1 MRAILN
7 AVSHLT
13 DSSPRASEGEFHPT
27 GPPRLSTVDFQ
38 LLLQLVVPG
47 RVAEQQQ
54 QQQGI
59 FIASAIDALLSHV
72 LLPLLLLLPA
82 AAQLLPPLPRPAE
95 KTSHADALLT
105 ITGLNLNSQ
114 RCKAVAAPFKPTLQ
128 DEQRQFL
135 ISVHCILRVPSMYV
149 CMDML
154 HCT

>member
-13 DSSPRASEGEFHPT
+13 DSSPRASQGEFHPT

-38 LLLQLVVPG
+38 LLLQLIVPG
-47 RVAEQQQ
+47 RLAEEQQQQ

-59 FIASAIDALLSHV
+59 VIASAIDALLSHV

-82 AAQLLPPLPRPAE
+82 AAQLLSPLPRPVE

-105 ITGLNLNSQ
+105 ITGLSLNSQ
-114 RCKAVAAPFKPTLQ
+114 RCKAVAAPF
-128 DEQRQFL
+128 
-135 ISVHCILRVPSMYV
+135 
-149 CMDML
+149 
-154 HCT
+154 